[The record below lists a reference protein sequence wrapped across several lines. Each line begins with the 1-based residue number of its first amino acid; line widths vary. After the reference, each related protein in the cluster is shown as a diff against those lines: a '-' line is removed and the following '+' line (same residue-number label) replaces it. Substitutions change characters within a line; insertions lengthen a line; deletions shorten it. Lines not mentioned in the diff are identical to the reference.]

1 MINNY
6 QIQILME
13 QSVKLKDNLWLDLTQ
28 KIMTIE
34 HLEHLF
40 KNQHLSINKDYN
52 KLESS
57 E

>member
-1 MINNY
+1 
-6 QIQILME
+6 ME